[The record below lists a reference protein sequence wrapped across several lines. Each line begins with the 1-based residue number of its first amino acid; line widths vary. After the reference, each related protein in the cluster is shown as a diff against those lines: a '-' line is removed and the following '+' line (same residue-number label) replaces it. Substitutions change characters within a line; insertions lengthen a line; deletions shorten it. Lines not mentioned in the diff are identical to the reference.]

1 VRAPDVL
8 TANDRSGR
16 YPPSWYAATVPLPEP
31 LPQAQGAIRADICVI
46 GGGYTGLSAALH
58 LAERGYDVVLV
69 EAHRAGWG
77 ASGRNGGQIAVGQ
90 RVDQETLEA
99 RLGREMAARLWDLGL
114 ASVDLV
120 HSLCARHR
128 IDCDYVPGLVEADH
142 RARHVRHTHAYVEKL
157 QRVYGYDRIAP
168 LDRAG
173 LRALVDAPGYF
184 GGAVDSGS
192 GHLHPLKLALGLA
205 RAAQSAG
212 VRLFEGSRVTRL
224 LPGDPVRIEL
234 DGATVT
240 ARFALLAANGYLGGL
255 VPDVAARVM
264 PINNF
269 IVATEPLGKDRAS
282 ALLPGN
288 HAVGDSRFVI
298 NYFRR
303 SPDHRLLFGGGESY
317 GLRFPRDIAAL
328 VRRPM
333 EQVFP
338 QLRGVGID
346 FAWGGTL
353 AITLPRLPHVA
364 RLSGNLMSAGG
375 YSGHG
380 VAMATFAGQVMAD
393 AIAGQAERFD
403 LMAEVPIPAFPG
415 GAALRGPLLTLGMIW
430 YALRDRL

>member
-1 VRAPDVL
+1 
-8 TANDRSGR
+8 
-16 YPPSWYAATVPLPEP
+16 
-31 LPQAQGAIRADICVI
+31 
-46 GGGYTGLSAALH
+46 
-58 LAERGYDVVLV
+58 
-69 EAHRAGWG
+69 
-77 ASGRNGGQIAVGQ
+77 
-90 RVDQETLEA
+90 
-99 RLGREMAARLWDLGL
+99 M
-114 ASVDLV
+114 
-120 HSLCARHR
+120 
-128 IDCDYVPGLVEADH
+128 
-142 RARHVRHTHAYVEKL
+142 
-157 QRVYGYDRIAP
+157 
-168 LDRAG
+168 
-173 LRALVDAPGYF
+173 RALVDAPGYF

-338 QLRGVGID
+338 QLRGSGS
-346 FAWGGTL
+346 
-353 AITLPRLPHVA
+353 TLP
-364 RLSGNLMSAGG
+364 
-375 YSGHG
+375 
-380 VAMATFAGQVMAD
+380 
-393 AIAGQAERFD
+393 
-403 LMAEVPIPAFPG
+403 
-415 GAALRGPLLTLGMIW
+415 GAARWRSPCRGCPMSRGCRATSCRRGGIRAMVWRWPPLPARSWQTPSQARPNALT
-430 YALRDRL
+430 

>member
-128 IDCDYVPGLVEADH
+128 IDCDYVPGLVDADH

-255 VPDVAARVM
+255 VPEVARRVM

-269 IVATEPLGKDRAS
+269 IAATEPLGEDADRVLARDV
-282 ALLPGN
+282 
-288 HAVGDSRFVI
+288 AVSDSRFVV
-298 NYFRR
+298 NYFRLSADR
-303 SPDHRLLFGGGESY
+303 RLLFGGGETY
-317 GLRFPRDIAAL
+317 GYRFPADIKGL

-333 EQVFP
+333 TDIFP
-338 QLRGVGID
+338 HLEDVAID
-346 FAWGGTL
+346 YAWGGTL